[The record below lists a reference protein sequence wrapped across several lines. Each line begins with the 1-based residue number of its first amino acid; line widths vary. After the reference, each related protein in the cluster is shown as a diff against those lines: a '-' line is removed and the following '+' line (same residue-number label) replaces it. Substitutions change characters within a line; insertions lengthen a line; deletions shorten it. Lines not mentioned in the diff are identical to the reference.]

1 MAIFIQIQLT
11 ACFHLGETESDLK
24 DGLYFLSSGEV
35 KETFRSLGFH
45 ILCGSVGATDRV
57 SFS

>member
-1 MAIFIQIQLT
+1 MAIFYSKKLT
-11 ACFHLGETESDLK
+11 VCFHLGETESDLK

-35 KETFRSLGFH
+35 KEAFRSLGFH